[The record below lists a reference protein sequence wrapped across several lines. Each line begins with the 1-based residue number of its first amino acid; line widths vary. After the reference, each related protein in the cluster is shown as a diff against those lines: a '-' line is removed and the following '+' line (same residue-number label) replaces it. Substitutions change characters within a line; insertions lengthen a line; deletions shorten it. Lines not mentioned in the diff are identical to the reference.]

1 MKTKNFTFQA
11 VSLAVFAFATAVSA
25 QAQKAYVLP
34 SPTDANAE
42 MTLYIDMNQSEDGI
56 QNNGLSAIL
65 DAYPDT
71 TLYLWTWDPAGP
83 AEGNGDWDNSA
94 DHQELTKVG
103 EKLYAMTF
111 VPTEYYAVDGPT
123 LFSRGI
129 SCLAKLKNGGAMD
142 GFPFEA
148 KSEDMHVDIIPQLCQ
163 ARICLFPELRERD
176 DFLSI
181 TYDNSKEVLY
191 EGLQDM
197 GDDECYIY
205 LLGKV
210 DAFTSFPYVPLE
222 EVTNTPELKLTKIDD
237 TRFRTTFIPEDLF
250 ASVLPEGMQLS
261 EIWYYIVR
269 PGYSYPPG
277 PPPYEIISLLDCE

>member
-1 MKTKNFTFQA
+1 MNLINIKSAF
-11 VSLAVFAFATAVSA
+11 SLCLACLAWHSVI
-25 QAQKAYVLP
+25 AQKAYVLP

-42 MTLYIDMNQSEDGI
+42 ITLYIDMNQSEDGI

-65 DAYPDT
+65 DAFPDT
-71 TLYLWTWDPAGP
+71 TVYLWTWDPAGP
-83 AEGNGDWDNSA
+83 AAGNGDWDNSA

-103 EKLYAMTF
+103 EKLYSMTF
-111 VPTEYYAVDGPT
+111 VPTEYYGVDGPT

-129 SCLAKLKNGGAMD
+129 SCLAKLKNGNTVE

-148 KSEDMHVDIIPQLCQ
+148 KSEDIHIAIIPQLCA
-163 ARICLFPELRERD
+163 ARVCLFPELREKD
-176 DFLSI
+176 DYLSI
-181 TYDNSKEVLY
+181 TYDNSKEIQF
-191 EGLQDM
+191 EGLQNM

-222 EVTNTPELKLTKIDD
+222 QVTSTPELKLERIDD
-237 TRFRTTFIPEDLF
+237 TKFRTTFIPEDLF
-250 ASVLPEGMQLS
+250 ASVLDEGMELS

-269 PGYSYPPG
+269 PGYTYPPG